1 MCHRVFL
8 PLLPD
13 PISRS
18 KVLQFDRTLEALS
31 MEDLKQGI
39 VRLYLPSVSVHS
51 LGASLLDDLMY
62 GSMGQFVLQLVSEEL
77 RDKRHQVSQ
86 RAG

>member
-1 MCHRVFL
+1 M
-8 PLLPD
+8 
-13 PISRS
+13 SRS
-18 KVLQFDRTLEALS
+18 LKKGPFVDFKLQKKIEALS

-62 GSMGQFVLQLVSEEL
+62 GSMGQFVRQLESEEL
-77 RDKRHQVSQ
+77 RGQRHQVSQ